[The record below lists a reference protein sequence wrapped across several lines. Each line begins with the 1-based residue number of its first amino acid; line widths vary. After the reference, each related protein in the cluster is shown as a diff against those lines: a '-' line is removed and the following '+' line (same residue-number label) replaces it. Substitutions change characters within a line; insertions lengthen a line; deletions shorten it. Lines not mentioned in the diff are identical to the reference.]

1 MFSKILIANRG
12 EIGCRIIKT
21 CRRLGV
27 KTAIVYSEADA
38 DSLAVEQADE
48 AIFIGGAQASESYLV
63 MDKIIDAVRQS
74 GAEAVHPGFGFLSEN
89 PVFARRL
96 ESENITFIG
105 PNPYAIEA
113 MGDKITSKEFAAR
126 AGVTTVPGHMGLIEE
141 TDEAIRISRDIG
153 YPVMIKASAG
163 GGGKGIRVAYSD
175 EEVLEG
181 FPAVRAEAKNAFG
194 DDRVFIEKFILSPR
208 HVEIQVMGDKHGN
221 VVHLFE
227 RECSIQRRNQKVIE
241 EAPSPLLD
249 AATRAKMGEQAV
261 ALAKAVDYD
270 SAGTVEF
277 VASGADKSFY
287 FLEMNTRLQ
296 VEHPVTEMITGVDLV
311 EQMLRSASGEKL
323 NLNQNDLKINGW
335 AIESRVYAEDPY
347 RSFLPSIG
355 RLKRFI
361 PPVEGEIAGAPGT
374 VRVDSGV
381 REGDEISMFYDPMIA
396 KLVSHGATR
405 DDAIDTQQA
414 ALDRYL
420 IEGIQDNIPFVATVY
435 DQPRFRSGDITTAY
449 IKDEFPDGF
458 DGAEPT
464 DEQSVMLAAT
474 AAYVH
479 SVYSHRAS
487 LISGRLSPAEA
498 PRADWVVILGKAH
511 HEIELKFE
519 EGRADVSI
527 NGTSH
532 ILESE
537 WTPGTY
543 LFEGRIDD
551 KPFAVKFNNTTEGYL
566 FKHRGVALR
575 ALVCTPRAAELHAKL
590 PEKIAPDTSKLIMS
604 PMPGLVVSMDVEL
617 GQDVKSGEAVC
628 VVEAMKMQNIIR
640 AEADGTVKAINVGAG
655 DSVAAD
661 EIMVEFE

>member
-48 AIFIGGAQASESYLV
+48 AIFIGGAPASESYLV
-63 MDKIIDAVRQS
+63 MDKIIDAVRKS

-96 ESENITFIG
+96 ESEKITFIG

-113 MGDKITSKEFAAR
+113 MGDKITSKEFAAK

-141 TDEAIRISRDIG
+141 TDEAVRISRDIG

-163 GGGKGIRVAYSD
+163 GGGKGIRVAYND
-175 EEVLEG
+175 AEVLEG

-221 VVHLFE
+221 AVYLFE

-249 AATRAKMGEQAV
+249 EATRKKMGEQAV
-261 ALAKAVDYD
+261 ALSKAVNYD

-277 VASGADKSFY
+277 VASGEDKSFY

-323 NLNQNDLKINGW
+323 NINQNDLKINGW
-335 AIESRVYAEDPY
+335 AVESRVYAEDPY
-347 RSFLPSIG
+347 RGFLPSIG

-361 PPVEGEIAGAPGT
+361 PPVEGKIDGALGT

-396 KLVSHGATR
+396 KLVTHGATR
-405 DDAIDTQQA
+405 DEALDTQQA

-458 DGAEPT
+458 AGAEPT
-464 DEQSVMLAAT
+464 EEQSVMLTVAS
-474 AAYVH
+474 AYVH
-479 SVYSHRAS
+479 SVFSHRAS
-487 LISGRLSPAEA
+487 LISGRLSPVEPA
-498 PRADWVVILGKAH
+498 RKDWVVILGSVH
-511 HEIELKFE
+511 HAIELSFE
-519 EGRADVSI
+519 QGRAEVSI
-527 NGTSH
+527 NGTPH
-532 ILESE
+532 ILESN
-537 WTPGTY
+537 WTPGTH
-543 LFEGRIDD
+543 LFEGKLDG
-551 KPFAVKFNNTTEGYL
+551 KPFAVKFTDTTEGYI
-566 FKHRGVALR
+566 FRHRGVSLR
-575 ALVCTPRAAELHAKL
+575 ALVCTPRAAELHSKL

-604 PMPGLVVSMDVEL
+604 PMPGLVVSMDVQI
-617 GQDVKSGEAVC
+617 GQEVKSGEPVC
-628 VVEAMKMQNIIR
+628 IVEAMKMQNIIR